1 MTGEQVKQLLQM
13 VRQTNGALVGTAAD
27 GKIYCMNG
35 DCARN
40 GVFAN
45 TIEHKPE
52 CIVGIAIGCKDAPVG
67 MIAPSAAMVEAAKDR
82 LMDMSPVAIENQEIR
97 NQQALEFLAAIPS
110 ASDDMRVG
118 YELGVETARVLVDGL
133 PGGISF

>member
-1 MTGEQVKQLLQM
+1 MNAEQIEQLLQM
-13 VRQTNGALVGTAAD
+13 IRQTNGVLVGTAAD
-27 GKIYCMNG
+27 GKFYCMNG

-45 TIEHKPE
+45 TIAHKTG
-52 CIVGIAIGCKDAPVG
+52 CIVGIAIECKEAPAG
-67 MIAPSAAMVEAAKDR
+67 MIAPSAAMVESAKDR
-82 LMDMSPVAIENQEIR
+82 LMDTSSVAVQNQEIR
-97 NQQALEFLAAIPS
+97 NQQARDFLTAIPS

-118 YELGVETARVLVDGL
+118 YELGVETARVLVEGL